1 MKKII
6 NILIVDDEKDIRES
20 LGDILIDEGF
30 NVFLAKN
37 ASVAIKYKKKQKI
50 DLILLDIWM
59 PDIDG
64 ISLLKSWAK
73 NKEINCPVLMMSGH
87 GTIDTAIEATKIGAT
102 DFLEKPISLQK
113 LLKSIS
119 GALKKSVEIDKI
131 DKYFLEN
138 NSLKYV
144 NDFKTDL
151 QALKNSYFTALVGPK
166 GNFINVCKSILVSSS
181 SFQIDSQDLI
191 TTNIIKAVSYTH
203 LTLPTIYSV

>member
-64 ISLLKSWAK
+64 ISFLK
-73 NKEINCPVLMMSGH
+73 VGL
-87 GTIDTAIEATKIGAT
+87 KI
-102 DFLEKPISLQK
+102 
-113 LLKSIS
+113 
-119 GALKKSVEIDKI
+119 KK
-131 DKYFLEN
+131 
-138 NSLKYV
+138 
-144 NDFKTDL
+144 
-151 QALKNSYFTALVGPK
+151 
-166 GNFINVCKSILVSSS
+166 
-181 SFQIDSQDLI
+181 
-191 TTNIIKAVSYTH
+191 
-203 LTLPTIYSV
+203 